1 MRDKGHRVL
10 LAQRCVRNVLAQV
23 PDGHTASY
31 AGKGRVCIPA
41 APFETCTAGSK
52 INFYFDQTPE
62 TWSQIQF
69 NTGSWTELVFD
80 EIGSATFAPTDNPA
94 GWGWTFGSRCLTCTL
109 TQDIINTILANRSDY
124 EDEGA
129 VDCGIILQGDG
140 GNTFA
145 KVTITK

>member
-1 MRDKGHRVL
+1 MEQIKTKAKSDKKRIL
-10 LAQRCVRNVLAQV
+10 LPEGTECVPQGLHSTLPSVFQLVQ
-23 PDGHTASY
+23 
-31 AGKGRVCIPA
+31 A
-41 APFETCTAGSK
+41 A
-52 INFYFDQTPE
+52 
-62 TWSQIQF
+62 QIQV

-109 TQDIINTILANRSDY
+109 TQDIINTILANRSDF